1 MIKNIIFDLGG
12 VILDTEVKKSI
23 AAFASLDINFP
34 KVATPEFWNSLDDF
48 SKSICTSTLKL
59 VTNQQIETA
68 WIALLG
74 DFNARRMTFLENLSQ
89 NYFLYL
95 FSNTD
100 AIHSKAFEEKC
111 RIQMHRK
118 LGSYFKQTFY
128 SQNIMLRKPN
138 IFAFKKVIQLANIKP
153 EETLF
158 IDDKIENVKGARQAG
173 LYAYHLRTELS
184 QLNINKLVSEL

>member
-74 DFNARRMTFLENLSQ
+74 DFNARRMTFLESINL
-89 NYFLYL
+89 F
-95 FSNTD
+95 T
-100 AIHSKAFEEKC
+100 
-111 RIQMHRK
+111 
-118 LGSYFKQTFY
+118 
-128 SQNIMLRKPN
+128 
-138 IFAFKKVIQLANIKP
+138 
-153 EETLF
+153 
-158 IDDKIENVKGARQAG
+158 
-173 LYAYHLRTELS
+173 
-184 QLNINKLVSEL
+184 INP